1 MTLKNKDHRY
11 CAILFETYLAANQI
25 LCLQKLFFQNLLTH
39 LGMMCAGYE
48 GGGIDSCYGDS
59 GGPLACEIDG

>member
-1 MTLKNKDHRY
+1 MK
-11 CAILFETYLAANQI
+11 YLDKI
-25 LCLQKLFFQNLLTH
+25 IYIFLNLLNH